1 MQSIEQVRLP
11 LVIFDM
17 AGTTVTDH
25 HEVERC
31 FAEAAAQTGL
41 LVTAE
46 RILAMQ
52 GLAKRYVFE
61 TLWKEQLGEMHTDVQ
76 PQVDSSY
83 AAFRGILENHYLT
96 NGATPTKGCLETFA
110 YLRERGIAIALTTG
124 FYRVVTDI
132 ILDKLGWLSA
142 LNGQRIGGPGSVIQA
157 SVASD
162 EVERG
167 RPYPHMIERAML
179 LLNINNPK
187 AVINIGDTPSDL
199 LSGRAAGVALNLGV
213 TNGTHTADQ
222 LEDYPHDYL
231 LGSLA
236 ELPGVVSEL
245 VSRPVGQLVS
255 RPATDRLTN

>member
-1 MQSIEQVRLP
+1 MTPIE
-11 LVIFDM
+11 LVVFDM

-41 LVTAE
+41 SVTDE

-61 TLWKEQLGEMHTDVQ
+61 TLWKEQMGEMHPDVQ
-76 PQVDSSY
+76 AQVDYSY
-83 AAFRGILENHYLT
+83 AAFKEILENHYLAT
-96 NGATPTKGCLETFA
+96 GATPTAGCLETFA

-124 FYRVVTDI
+124 FYRRVTDI
-132 ILDKLGWLSA
+132 ILDKLGWLA
-142 LNGQRIGGPGSVIQA
+142 GLNGQHVGGPDHTIQA
-157 SVASD
+157 SIASD
-162 EVERG
+162 EVTRG
-167 RPYPHMIERAML
+167 RPYPDLIERARL
-179 LLNINNPK
+179 LLNVSNPK

-213 TNGTHTADQ
+213 TNGTHSASQ
-222 LEDYPHDYL
+222 LEVHPHDFL

-236 ELPGVVSEL
+236 ELPGVIEKHQALASHSE
-245 VSRPVGQLVS
+245 
-255 RPATDRLTN
+255 RLL

>member
-1 MQSIEQVRLP
+1 
-11 LVIFDM
+11 M

-31 FAEAAAQTGL
+31 FAGAAAQTGL
-41 LVTAE
+41 FVTDE

-61 TLWKEQLGEMHTDVQ
+61 TLWKEQLGEGHADVQ
-76 PQVDSSY
+76 SQVDVSY

-96 NGATPTKGCLETFA
+96 NGATPTEGCLETFA
-110 YLRERGIAIALTTG
+110 YLRERGISIALTTG

-132 ILDKLGWLSA
+132 ILDKLGWLA
-142 LNGQRIGGPGSVIQA
+142 GLNGQRIGGPNSFVQA
-157 SVASD
+157 SIASD

-167 RPYPHMIERAML
+167 RPYPLMIERAML
-179 LLNINNPK
+179 LSNISSPK
-187 AVINIGDTPSDL
+187 AVVNIGDTPSDL

-222 LEDYPHDYL
+222 LDAYPHDYL
-231 LGSLA
+231 LGSLT
-236 ELPGVVSEL
+236 ELPGVI
-245 VSRPVGQLVS
+245 SRSVGES
-255 RPATDRLTN
+255 TSY

>member
-1 MQSIEQVRLP
+1 MQPIQ
-11 LVIFDM
+11 LVVFDM

-41 LVTAE
+41 FVTDE

-61 TLWKEQLGEMHTDVQ
+61 TLWKEQLGEMHYDIQ
-76 PQVDSSY
+76 HQVDISY
-83 AAFRGILENHYLT
+83 AAFKGILENHYLT
-96 NGATPTKGCLETFA
+96 NGATPTEGCLDTFA

-132 ILDKLGWLSA
+132 ILDKLGWLA
-142 LNGQRIGGPGSVIQA
+142 GLDGQRMGGPTSIIQL
-157 SVASD
+157 SIASD

-167 RPYPHMIERAML
+167 RPYPHMIERAMT
-179 LLNINNPK
+179 LLNVSNPK
-187 AVINIGDTPSDL
+187 AVVNIGDTPSDL
-199 LSGRAAGVALNLGV
+199 LSGRAAGVALNLGI
-213 TNGTHTADQ
+213 TNGTHSADQ
-222 LEDYPHDYL
+222 LDAYPHDYL

-236 ELPGVVSEL
+236 ELPGLLESVS
-245 VSRPVGQLVS
+245 SRQL
-255 RPATDRLTN
+255 A